1 MEFWL
6 TDKFG
11 YDEVCGM
18 VDSAIKA
25 GTTIDD
31 VEDYLELMLLNRRIT
46 AEEYDRLMDYATYWI
61 DKWKIILREDNK
73 EDM

>member
-11 YDEVCGM
+11 YDEVGGM